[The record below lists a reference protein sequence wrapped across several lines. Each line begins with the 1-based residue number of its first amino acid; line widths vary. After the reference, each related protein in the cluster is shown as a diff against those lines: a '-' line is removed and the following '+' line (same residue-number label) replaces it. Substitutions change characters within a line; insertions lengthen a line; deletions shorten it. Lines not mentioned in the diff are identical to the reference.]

1 LSYLIDG
8 HNLIPKIQGLSLSNI
23 DDEMELVGLLQ
34 IFCRINRRKVEV
46 FFDGAAPGFCG
57 KRRHGMVVA
66 NYIRRGIPA
75 DLAMIDQM
83 RKIGRAAPNWTVV
96 SSDHLIL
103 SEARALHF
111 RLIKSEDFAVKIIE
125 SLSENNSK
133 PNSEMDKDSSA
144 DNINEWLNLFGGE

>member
-8 HNLIPKIQGLSLSNI
+8 HNLIPKIQGLSLSNL
-23 DDEMELVGLLQ
+23 DDEMELVELLQ

-46 FFDGAAPGFCG
+46 FFDGAEPGFSG

-96 SSDHLIL
+96 SSDNQIL
-103 SEARALHF
+103 TEARALHF
-111 RLIKSEDFAVKIIE
+111 RLIKSEDFATKLIE
-125 SLSENNSK
+125 SLSKNNSK
-133 PNSEMDKDSSA
+133 PNPERDLESSA
-144 DNINEWLNLFGGE
+144 ENINEWLDIFGGE